1 MVGSVVHKALSQIL
15 QNSISDP
22 RITPTTITE
31 VQLSKDLKHA
41 KVFLTSGES
50 TEALQTSVEHLNR
63 ARSYIRHRLSGEL
76 DMKFTPAIRFLVDD
90 LPSRSTRVISLIEQ
104 VSNPGES

>member
-50 TEALQTSVEHLNR
+50 TETLQASVEHLNR
-63 ARSYIRHRLSGEL
+63 ASSYIRHRLSGEL
-76 DMKFTPAIRFLVDD
+76 NMKFTPAIRFLVDD

-104 VSNPGES
+104 VSKPGEQ